1 VTAATTVAPVDDG
14 RCFACG
20 LLSDYGLKMRFSTD
34 DAREVACRI
43 VLPPMVQGWR
53 GLAHGGIVAL
63 LLDEAMAYAAGAHG
77 HKGMTGEMKLRF
89 RKSVPIGEPLLV
101 RGKIVWQRRN
111 VLGAEARVED
121 AEGTLLATATGSF
134 VSVGLLEP
142 GVTLG
147 EPKLEESA
155 GPDALTES

>member
-1 VTAATTVAPVDDG
+1 
-14 RCFACG
+14 
-20 LLSDYGLKMRFSTD
+20 
-34 DAREVACRI
+34 
-43 VLPPMVQGWR
+43 
-53 GLAHGGIVAL
+53 
-63 LLDEAMAYAAGAHG
+63 
-77 HKGMTGEMKLRF
+77 MKLRF

-121 AEGTLLATATGSF
+121 AEGPLLATATGSF